1 MVAML
6 LVASGVAAQNQA
18 GWTDSTVRLALLSPS
33 SGAGESMDSSVGPAA
48 FEAAQPAS
56 EENDDLVAVALAT
69 FGVAVAAAVVG
80 LVAYLVRV
88 RLGLV
93 APPPPPPEKGHG
105 TH

>member
-18 GWTDSTVRLALLSPS
+18 GWTDSAARPVLLSPS
-33 SGAGESMDSSVGPAA
+33 AGTGAGADNQAGAAA

-56 EENDDLVAVALAT
+56 EENDDLVTVALAT
-69 FGVAVAAAVVG
+69 FGVAVAAAAVG

-105 TH
+105 SH